1 MFDSK
6 DFFYVDFET
15 TGVDPKSDRI
25 CQIGAILPDG
35 SELDTL
41 INPECDISSESTE
54 CHGITNEM
62 VKRCSYF

>member
-6 DFFYVDFET
+6 DFFYVDFGT

-35 SELDTL
+35 SELFTL
-41 INPECDISSESTE
+41 LILSVTFLLNPLNVMESPE
-54 CHGITNEM
+54 W
-62 VKRCSYF
+62 